1 MKKERLSTEDGS
13 EFTVFYLD
21 DQKAKDKASG
31 PNNFTGWLGTQELLH
46 YSEDEPLVSKVLI
59 DDIIQSDYVE
69 DPVRGR
75 LYKAKGL
82 GLIAR
87 FKDWAHV
94 EGIHSKSYL
103 ILAHHKSEFLVE
115 TGALLKASDLEVELY
130 LEEALD

>member
-21 DQKAKDKASG
+21 QKTKSEPSG
-31 PNNFTGWLGTQELLH
+31 PNNFTGWLGTQELSS
-46 YSEDEPLVSKVLI
+46 YDEDRYDEPEVLI
-59 DDIIQSDYVE
+59 DDTIQSDYVQ

-87 FKDWAHV
+87 FKDWYD
-94 EGIHSKSYL
+94 ESYL
-103 ILAHHKSEFLVE
+103 VLAHHKGEFLVE
-115 TGALLKASDLEVELY
+115 TSALLKASELEVEIY
-130 LEEALD
+130 LKKSLD